1 MVGTKRGGRT
11 LSSRASRQQQSRRGG
26 TNDNGNKFAIPRTHL
41 DPLLLSRGMTGRVLG
56 ARIPELE
63 PLSSN
68 EVKSDFYEIE
78 KLNAECT
85 QYAQRLY
92 IYRNRLNVSTHS
104 SSDVTN
110 SAHGSAHI
118 TSAGNGVNANLNSSS
133 SLSRGS
139 GSNGNG
145 IAESGKND
153 KALTDPE
160 EEKRT
165 SHLRKKA
172 AWNESKREVLESQY
186 VSLRAHYVHE
196 CQRLEKIKTHGDM
209 SLLLLQTLVRKR
221 AEILALKRCRNELC
235 SEILDPAND
244 YNHDIDNV
252 KKMWKMLNHR
262 IMNAEKECDQFVNRI
277 DGTFLNDSPYHTHHS
292 NTTNN
297 KNNSKNNKPNTRGST
312 SINKSDKHIR
322 VNWDSIKV
330 SSTTR
335 GLPLLLSPL
344 SRAPD
349 RMAALCYGGLF
360 GSSIKDMVWDE
371 KNLPSSLS
379 TLTNC
384 DSNNET
390 HNDVN
395 ANEESLLKHLLNESE
410 ELEKSLLEVRKDN
423 VRMNAELR
431 ESRKQSDAICSRMAL
446 LRTETEAVVMRHNL
460 VLDTPEARARA
471 DALVGEEEDDGEEEQ
486 TKVIEVKKTKK
497 KTKKRKQDFET
508 NEGLQQQHY
517 TSKGAKNEKNDDDD
531 EEEQIGNSTDTPAVE
546 NTDES
551 NVHPNWCESSNEGE
565 EDLSQEDEE
574 DDDDLSQD
582 DEEENGGDNEDL
594 ASDDGEDDESD
605 EGDEGID
612 TDVDQQVI
620 SSNIVDAVRDSNED
634 EGEEE
639 EESLEG
645 GDDSVQIKEA
655 EMGTN
660 KVAKARIR
668 ISRNL
673 KTSQDVSDV
682 AQDGGLELSRG
693 KAKREG
699 ETFLSSEDHANKRA
713 RRR

>member
-1 MVGTKRGGRT
+1 
-11 LSSRASRQQQSRRGG
+11 
-26 TNDNGNKFAIPRTHL
+26 
-41 DPLLLSRGMTGRVLG
+41 MTGRVLG

-110 SAHGSAHI
+110 SAHASAHI
-118 TSAGNGVNANLNSSS
+118 TSAGNGVNANSNSSS

-139 GSNGNG
+139 GSNGSG
-145 IAESGKND
+145 TAESGKND

-196 CQRLEKIKTHGDM
+196 CQRLEKIETHSDM

-235 SEILDPAND
+235 SDILNPAND

-252 KKMWKMLNHR
+252 KKMWKLLNHR
-262 IMNAEKECDQFVNRI
+262 IINAEEECDQFVNRI
-277 DGTFLNDSPYHTHHS
+277 DGTFLYDSPYHNHHS
-292 NTTNN
+292 NTTN

-312 SINKSDKHIR
+312 NINKSDEHIR
-322 VNWDSIKV
+322 INWDSIKV

-360 GSSIKDMVWDE
+360 GSSIKDMVWAE

-390 HNDVN
+390 QNDVD

-486 TKVIEVKKTKK
+486 TKVIEEKKTKK

-508 NEGLQQQHY
+508 NEGPQQQHY

-531 EEEQIGNSTDTPAVE
+531 EEEEIGDPTDSPAVE
-546 NTDES
+546 NADES

-574 DDDDLSQD
+574 EDDDLSQD
-582 DEEENGGDNEDL
+582 DEEEIRANNEDL

-605 EGDEGID
+605 EGID

-620 SSNIVDAVRDSNED
+620 SSNIGDVIRDSNED
-634 EGEEE
+634 EDEEE
-639 EESLEG
+639 EESLEW
-645 GDDSVQIKEA
+645 GDDDVQIKEA
-655 EMGTN
+655 EMSTNKVVNN

-668 ISRNL
+668 ISRHL
-673 KTSQDVSDV
+673 KTSQDVTDV
-682 AQDGGLELSRG
+682 AEDGGLELSRG

-699 ETFLSSEDHANKRA
+699 EAFLSSEDHANKRA